1 VHVTIKHAKEIASHS
16 LLEGEN
22 DMSHMFI
29 PGPVDVEPEVL
40 KAQTKPM
47 IPHRSAE
54 FDDFFRGT
62 EAKLKKVFLT
72 ENRVFQPPATG
83 SGMQEAGVRNLAQ
96 KDILSCIN
104 GAFSERWYQVA
115 VTNGKQADRL
125 EAPWG
130 ECISPEKLA
139 DALKKK
145 FYEAVTIVHNE
156 TSTGVESPIKELAA
170 VVHEVSPDT
179 LILVDAVSSLG
190 GVKIE
195 TDAWGLDFVL
205 TSSQKCLA
213 LPPGMSFAAV
223 SDRALKKAET
233 VENRGWYFDLLRL
246 EKHRIKNSTPMTPTM
261 SLIWALDA
269 QLDRM
274 LAEGLEKRYERH
286 TAMAKRVQTWG
297 MEHGMPPL
305 ASESCCSK
313 TVSAIKNEL
322 GVDIAALNQ
331 FLLSKGM
338 RISNGYGDLKN
349 KTFRIA
355 HMGETQMHHIDELL
369 EAFETYLE
377 KM

>member
-1 VHVTIKHAKEIASHS
+1 
-16 LLEGEN
+16 
-22 DMSHMFI
+22 MSHMFI
-29 PGPVDVEPEVL
+29 PGPVDVEPDVL
-40 KAQTKPM
+40 AAQTKPM
-47 IPHRSAE
+47 IPHRSIE
-54 FDDFFRGT
+54 FNEFFRGT

-72 ENRVFQPPATG
+72 ENRIFQPPATG

-96 KDILSCIN
+96 RDVLSCVN

-130 ECISPEKLA
+130 EIIPPEKLA

-145 FYEAVTIVHNE
+145 AYEAVTIVHNE
-156 TSTGVESPIKELAA
+156 TSTGVENPLKDLAA
-170 VVHEVSPDT
+170 VVHEVSPET

-195 TDAWGLDFVL
+195 TDAWGVDFIL

-223 SDRALKKAET
+223 SD
-233 VENRGWYFDLLRL
+233 
-246 EKHRIKNSTPMTPTM
+246 
-261 SLIWALDA
+261 WALDA
-269 QLDRM
+269 ELDKI
-274 LAEGLEKRYERH
+274 LAEGLEKRFARH
-286 TAMAKRVQTWG
+286 TAMAERVQSWAA
-297 MEHGMPPL
+297 EHGMAPL
-305 ASESCCSK
+305 APEGYRSK
-313 TVSAIKNEL
+313 TVSTIKNTH
-322 GVDIAALNQ
+322 GIDIGALNK

-338 RISNGYGDLKN
+338 RIANGYGDLKN

-355 HMGETQMHHIDELL
+355 HMGETQMHHVEELL
-369 EAFETYLE
+369 AAFETYLE